1 MKKPTFD
8 NWQSVFCSVL
18 LLTMSGSVLADKR
31 LSVVE
36 LFTSHGCYSCPAADE
51 HLADLIDTRAD
62 VIALEFHVDY
72 WDTLVWGSDGSWKDP
87 FSSPEYTQRQ
97 RAYHA
102 ANLKGRRGVYTP
114 QMVVDGRIAAVG
126 SDRKSIKK
134 ALSNKSDPFLNV
146 SVEPTSVGFS
156 IAVNGDAAD
165 AANVWLV
172 TFDREKTTDIP
183 RGENAGKTLDN
194 HHIVKQLKRIGDW
207 NGTATTIDTDVNLA
221 EGEGCAV
228 LVQSMN
234 LDTPGPVLGV
244 SYCPSS

>member
-1 MKKPTFD
+1 MKNRYFPVWRRILCFIFIS
-8 NWQSVFCSVL
+8 NLS
-18 LLTMSGSVLADKR
+18 LTTSADEPV
-31 LSVVE
+31 SVVE

-51 HLADLIDTRAD
+51 HLADLISDRDD

-97 RAYHA
+97 RGYHA

-114 QMVVDGRIAAVG
+114 QMVVDGRFTAVG

-134 ALSNKSDPFLNV
+134 ALSKKNNSSLNIDVESTGTGV
-146 SVEPTSVGFS
+146 SIVLD
-156 IAVNGDAAD
+156 GDASDSAQ
-165 AANVWLV
+165 VWLV

-194 HHIVKQLKRIGDW
+194 HHIVKRMQPVGDW
-207 NGTATTIDTDVNLA
+207 KGTATTIQADINLA

-228 LVQSMN
+228 LVQS
-234 LDTPGPVLGV
+234 LSYDTPGPIMGA